1 MDNPFDAAFETVDLN
16 DPVAR
21 RGRILEALMANARR
35 SPKLGERRV
44 SLAKA
49 FLGDDPES
57 TGINPEPKKNDLNTL
72 ARRHLNRAGYTAYRV
87 DWFDARFNRA
97 HDLLGMFDYLA
108 LGHNET
114 VGVQISTRAN
124 AAARRKK
131 LLAAP
136 ALPDVRAA
144 GWKILLL
151 TFNRNGESHE
161 EWM

>member
-1 MDNPFDAAFETVDLN
+1 MENPFDAAFDSIDYTDEA
-16 DPVAR
+16 AR
-21 RGRILEALMANARR
+21 RGRVLEALMANARR
-35 SPKLGERRV
+35 SPKVGERRV
-44 SLAKA
+44 SLQKA
-49 FLGDDPES
+49 LTGDDPER
-57 TGINPEPKKNDLNTL
+57 TGEAPAKKNDLNRL
-72 ARRHLNRAGYTAYRV
+72 ARHHLRKAGYAAYRV

-108 LGHNET
+108 LGSGHT
-114 VGVQISTRAN
+114 VGVQVSTSSSR
-124 AAARRKK
+124 AARRKK

-151 TFNRNGESHE
+151 TFNHNGDANE